1 MPLVTLMER
10 QAVTYEG
17 TDMWEKNEE
26 SCEIVMNHLATAR
39 LMAQAADSYRMNAE
53 RILEGE
59 SCFLFAA
66 VCSA

>member
-53 RILEGE
+53 RVLEGK
-59 SCFLFAA
+59 SCFSFAA
-66 VCSA
+66 VYSA